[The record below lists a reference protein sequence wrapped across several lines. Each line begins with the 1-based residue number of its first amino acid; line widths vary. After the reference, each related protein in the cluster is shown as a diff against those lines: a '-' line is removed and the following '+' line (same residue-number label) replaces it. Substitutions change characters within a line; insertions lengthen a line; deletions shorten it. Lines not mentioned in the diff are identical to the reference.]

1 MKTTIDLP
9 DELLRRA
16 KITTAKRNAMVKAL
30 VVKGLEYATQNDI
43 SDAAS
48 ERKQRAS
55 RLIEALAGVSITE
68 SFGKFHHDEIY
79 DRRKGRPE

>member
-9 DELLRRA
+9 DELLHRA
-16 KITTAKRNAMVKAL
+16 KITAAKRKTTVKAL
-30 VVKGLEYATQNDI
+30 VVKGLEYATRNDV

-48 ERKQRAS
+48 ERKERAA

-68 SFGKFHHDEIY
+68 PIGKFNRDEIY
-79 DRRKGRPE
+79 DRHRSRPE